1 MSSPNERASSIK
13 EALPS
18 ASFVSHDRIR
28 RKSVGNLVRNCDPFV
43 LVVDRTFLVFLT
55 APFDNA
61 GWLRISG
68 GSMVMSAT
76 TAKSKVNTMHA
87 YVEHHV
93 LYEVPDPDK

>member
-1 MSSPNERASSIK
+1 MSSPIERASFMK

-18 ASFVSHDRIR
+18 ASFVSHDRILR
-28 RKSVGNLVRNCDPFV
+28 RSVGNLVRNCDPFV

-55 APFDNA
+55 AAFDNA

-68 GSMVMSAT
+68 GSMVMSST
-76 TAKSKVNTMHA
+76 TAKSKVNTRNA

>member
-18 ASFVSHDRIR
+18 ASFVSYDGIR
-28 RKSVGNLVRNCDPFV
+28 RRSVGNLLRNSDPFV

-76 TAKSKVNTMHA
+76 TAKTKVNTMHA
-87 YVEHHV
+87 CVEHHI
-93 LYEVPDPDK
+93 L